1 MSRRVYAN
9 GVLLE
14 EWDDATLTYRRYV
27 NGEVVETRAY
37 TGPEVAAIVGAGA
50 VVLSERQMLVLDD
63 DGTEIFR
70 IGDMEHG
77 DRGLVIRR
85 EDGSIAISLS
95 QAFPGA
101 AQQEIR
107 IFDRFGNELLTE
119 EAIGSGPA
127 YPIFPLIFEPV
138 LATAGTVNAGPY
150 GFEVPTT
157 SGTFVTVFRTTLARN
172 NQFGTVKLRVAAS
185 ASFSR
190 ARTPEPGRPGPPP
203 TSRCRCRRWSSP
215 AIRGIPSSSRCRF
228 AGPRAQ
234 EHSESQSTRAGADDG
249 GDHASGSE
257 RADPPRGGRAV
268 PDRRVLG

>member
-50 VVLSERQMLVLDD
+50 VILSERQMLVIDD

-185 ASFSR
+185 D
-190 ARTPEPGRPGPPP
+190 
-203 TSRCRCRRWSSP
+203 TSTSGELRLINVANNSHL
-215 AIRGIPSSSRCRF
+215 GQF
-228 AGPRAQ
+228 LAGPYTGTR
-234 EHSESQSTRAGADDG
+234 STGSTAYVEVSLPSLVIPGNPWDPIELAVQVRRTAGAGTLRVAVDQ
-249 GDHASGSE
+249 S
-257 RADPPRGGRAV
+257 RGG
-268 PDRRVLG
+268 